1 MPDCRENL
9 FPFHGQQEARNKFT
23 SLGVQEMLTLADR
36 HTSWHHTQD
45 YWDTTSS
52 TEDINAV
59 ACLET
64 RHLQAFCPVSS
75 FPVLAVLVFAE
86 TLWETNIQ
94 IFLCAWDDSPR
105 CTAAHEKGS
114 TLLWPREAVDAPA
127 LEVLQVRLD
136 EALGN
141 LILWVASLSMAGCWS
156 RMVL

>member
-1 MPDCRENL
+1 M
-9 FPFHGQQEARNKFT
+9 
-23 SLGVQEMLTLADR
+23 
-36 HTSWHHTQD
+36 
-45 YWDTTSS
+45 
-52 TEDINAV
+52 
-59 ACLET
+59 
-64 RHLQAFCPVSS
+64 
-75 FPVLAVLVFAE
+75 FAE